1 MQPCK
6 FALKVWNAQ
15 QAGATGVRFIHLCW
29 RTHCRTGP
37 LQTSEARACQLCMA
51 TPTTSAAA
59 VSQRVCSGVQVINSK
74 CSV

>member
-15 QAGATGVRFIHLCW
+15 QAGATGVRFNHLCW
-29 RTHCRTGP
+29 RTLCRSG
-37 LQTSEARACQLCMA
+37 LLRNSEARSCQHCIA

-59 VSQRVCSGVQVINSK
+59 VSQRVCTGA
-74 CSV
+74 